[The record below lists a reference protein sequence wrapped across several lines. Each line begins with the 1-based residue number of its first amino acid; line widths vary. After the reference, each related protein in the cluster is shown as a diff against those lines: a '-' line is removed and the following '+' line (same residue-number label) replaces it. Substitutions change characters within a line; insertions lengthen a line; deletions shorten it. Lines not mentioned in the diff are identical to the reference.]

1 MVGGHYSGTGTRIDL
16 VSDCASE
23 TVGPSTTSPP
33 CACVTQLSQFSE
45 AHLHDSIEA
54 RSPAASTDR
63 EAAAEAVARFGS
75 PAQVPAAVN
84 QAAWARVRGPVL
96 RAAADTATR
105 LLAAG
110 LLTMGLTGAA
120 ARLVAALTS
129 TAAVYGLP
137 ADAHVSAAS
146 CRYWLAV
153 HPAAVSCRQAG
164 TLEASSDLTLAL
176 GLAGLLGVVLA
187 LAVAL
192 RGRRRPGP
200 ATVLPPVLG
209 PTVAAAVFGV
219 AAIGLAVLAASD
231 AVLLQTW
238 GVGLWWTAAAGS
250 AAAAGVSTV
259 LLIRALP
266 ASYTAVQHLPAGP
279 SIAPSWP
286 RR

>member
-1 MVGGHYSGTGTRIDL
+1 MNSDREVVQNYLDELAARLHGPAGHVRRVLT
-16 VSDCASE
+16 E
-23 TVGPSTTSPP
+23 T
-33 CACVTQLSQFSE
+33 E

-54 RSPAASTDR
+54 QSTATATDR
-63 EAAAEAVARFGS
+63 EAAADAVARFGS
-75 PAQVPAAVN
+75 PAQVAAAVN

-129 TAAVYGLP
+129 TATVYGLP

-153 HPAAVSCRQAG
+153 QPAAGSCRQAG

-200 ATVLPPVLG
+200 AALLPPVLG
-209 PTVAAAVFGV
+209 PAVAAAVFGV
-219 AAIGLAVLAASD
+219 AAIGLALLAASD

-250 AAAAGVSTV
+250 AAAAVVSTV

-266 ASYTAVQHLPAGP
+266 ASYTALHQLPAGP
-279 SIAPSWP
+279 PIAP
-286 RR
+286 